1 MADPIIKIGSTG
13 EAVRKAQQA
22 LYCRRYLVD
31 LSEVDGVFGPITRNR
46 VIRYQLDRSVGEF
59 FAFSFP
65 LAVDGIVGPM
75 TWSRLTPPV
84 IKKGSKGN
92 PVFLVQ
98 EILKSWA
105 YPDYDPGP
113 VDGDFGKLTETGREK
128 RPVDSHRLRQ
138 RSAEGRRH
146 RRPEDVGSALR
157 LSARRP
163 DAGARCQRPGP
174 GGPAKACAIVSQRCA
189 SVTLGRDV
197 EGRPRPALGDQQ
209 CRSPPPNP

>member
-13 EAVRKAQQA
+13 EAVRKAQHA

-31 LSEVDGVFGPITRNR
+31 LSEVDGVFGPVTRNR

-75 TWSRLTPPV
+75 TWSRLTPPL

-98 EILKSWA
+98 EILKSWG

-113 VDGDFGKLTETGREK
+113 LDGDFGKLTETAVKNVQAILTDCDNVPLG
-128 RPVDSHRLRQ
+128 VD
-138 RSAEGRRH
+138 GV
-146 RRPEDVGSALR
+146 VGPKTWEALY
-157 LSARRP
+157 A
-163 DAGARCQRPGP
+163 
-174 GGPAKACAIVSQRCA
+174 
-189 SVTLGRDV
+189 
-197 EGRPRPALGDQQ
+197 
-209 CRSPPPNP
+209 